1 MSDVHPAGQLFA
13 LDRSR
18 CLALLA
24 TQEVGRL
31 VGGNSD
37 SPLIVV
43 NYTLDGDDVVARVD
57 TESVAVTIGDV
68 VVFEVD
74 LIDERTR
81 SGWSV
86 IVRGVARDVTTTDS
100 ADGPVVDTWAPRADG
115 RLIAI
120 QMAEVTGRLLRGGEG
135 GMTSVDPRAYL

>member
-1 MSDVHPAGQLFA
+1 MSDVHPTGLLFA

-24 TQEVGRL
+24 TQDVGRL
-31 VGGNSD
+31 VGGSSD

-43 NYTLDGDDVVARVD
+43 NYALDGDDIVVRVD
-57 TESVAVTIGDV
+57 TESPAVTIGDV
-68 VVFEVD
+68 VLFEVD
-74 LIDERTR
+74 AIDERTR

-86 IVRGVARDVTTTDS
+86 IVRGVAREIIKTDG
-100 ADGPVVDTWAPRADG
+100 AGCPVVDTWAPRADG

-120 QMAEVTGRLLRGGEG
+120 QMAEVTGRLLRGGEDA
-135 GMTSVDPRAYL
+135 MTWVDPRAYL